1 MESKK
6 SNFIEVETVEEANRI
21 SLDDYS
27 FIKYSETKN
36 RYLFKIR
43 ERKAK

>member
-1 MESKK
+1 MMKP
-6 SNFIEVETVEEANRI
+6 NFIEVETSDEANLI
-21 SLDDYS
+21 NLDEYS

-43 ERKAK
+43 ERKGK